1 MFKGDS
7 SWNIF
12 QQSKCSLLHDVE
24 SNCEEVSS
32 VKKVAKNVRSSVL
45 DSIHIKVRNSSKIEK
60 VETYYLKSIIC
71 LSLFCSLISAYLCNV
86 CNCYKFYFKTTN
98 TIGRNAKDRKKGSVF
113 WEVGNIMGT
122 SANELSHEDSP
133 MKALLESASDV
144 MKSLAEAHLQLEEN
158 VIKNLGPDTPISNL
172 ITKDYVSLQ
181 KDKELLR
188 NKQKELERV
197 NSRYTKEK
205 DRGPTA
211 KEQRTKEELDLVNRD
226 SKILADKVTAE
237 VYCLQANE
245 WEYTEN
251 LLKTMESL
259 EQFFRQGSLLLT
271 DILPTL
277 RTKLKESP
285 KQKVYGT
292 DLIQHLK

>member
-1 MFKGDS
+1 MYV
-7 SWNIF
+7 NAI
-12 QQSKCSLLHDVE
+12 
-24 SNCEEVSS
+24 
-32 VKKVAKNVRSSVL
+32 
-45 DSIHIKVRNSSKIEK
+45 
-60 VETYYLKSIIC
+60 
-71 LSLFCSLISAYLCNV
+71 
-86 CNCYKFYFKTTN
+86 KFYFKTTN

>member
-1 MFKGDS
+1 
-7 SWNIF
+7 
-12 QQSKCSLLHDVE
+12 
-24 SNCEEVSS
+24 
-32 VKKVAKNVRSSVL
+32 
-45 DSIHIKVRNSSKIEK
+45 
-60 VETYYLKSIIC
+60 
-71 LSLFCSLISAYLCNV
+71 
-86 CNCYKFYFKTTN
+86 
-98 TIGRNAKDRKKGSVF
+98 
-113 WEVGNIMGT
+113 MGT
-122 SANELSHEDSP
+122 STNELSHEDSP

-144 MKSLAEAHLQLEEN
+144 MKSLAEAHLQLEET
-158 VIKNLGPDTPISNL
+158 VTKNLGPDSAISNL

-181 KDKELLR
+181 KDKDLLR

-197 NSRYTKEK
+197 NSRYVKEK
-205 DRGPTA
+205 DRGPANVHTA

-226 SKILADKVTAE
+226 SKMLADKVTSE

-277 RTKLKESP
+277 RTRLNESP